1 MQKLA
6 TKMNETI
13 DFDESKI
20 EGRLIPK
27 NSIDQTLDEYRETY
41 AHLGEFLVSLFSFLL
56 LLLLLSLF

>member
-1 MQKLA
+1 
-6 TKMNETI
+6 MNETI